1 MNGKLTCTLL
11 LAVSLLLSACGG
23 RNTGKSPDA
32 VPALR
37 EFPSADP
44 VPSVI
49 TDPKGS
55 FEYMIQ
61 NYWSRFL
68 DPSASFQCDSNVVNG
83 VPDTDVETAA
93 GLFFTLLER
102 PADKT
107 FSISAMGAFFDMVEK
122 YQEANPSSNVFEYFE
137 QTVTRYL
144 YDPNSPV
151 RDEDLYLPYVKGL
164 AASPLTDP
172 QMVPAYSYDASMC
185 SLNRYGTPAADFAF
199 TDLDG
204 KRHTLYGV
212 KAERILL
219 FFSNPGCNA
228 CGEIVDVLCTDETVT
243 SMAGSGRLAVI
254 NIYIDSELDKWRE
267 YATTYPK
274 QWISGYDHTGTIRS
288 DVTYNVRAIPSLYL
302 LDSGKTVLLK
312 DAPVEKVI
320 AYLHAT
326 EQK

>member
-1 MNGKLTCTLL
+1 MNQHMRKVLTIIMLS
-11 LAVSLLLSACGG
+11 SLLLVSCG
-23 RNTGKSPDA
+23 RKSGSGGASVRDFPQVQ
-32 VPALR
+32 VPAVVGGQ
-37 EFPSADP
+37 EEAM
-44 VPSVI
+44 
-49 TDPKGS
+49 
-55 FEYMIQ
+55 EYLTLH
-61 NYWSRFL
+61 YWDAFTAGEGNWL
-68 DPSASFQCDSNVVNG
+68 CDSLHIAG
-83 VPDTDVETAA
+83 VEATALEAEVGKYTTLLSMLPLETARKDVRA
-93 GLFFTLLER
+93 FCSRLEQAQRKDNGSNIFDGTL
-102 PADKT
+102 K
-107 FSISAMGAFFDMVEK
+107 MV
-122 YQEANPSSNVFEYFE
+122 S
-137 QTVTRYL
+137 RYL

-151 RDEDLYLPYVKGL
+151 RDEDLYLPYVKGV

-212 KAERILL
+212 RAERILL

>member
-1 MNGKLTCTLL
+1 M
-11 LAVSLLLSACGG
+11 
-23 RNTGKSPDA
+23 
-32 VPALR
+32 
-37 EFPSADP
+37 
-44 VPSVI
+44 
-49 TDPKGS
+49 
-55 FEYMIQ
+55 
-61 NYWSRFL
+61 
-68 DPSASFQCDSNVVNG
+68 
-83 VPDTDVETAA
+83 
-93 GLFFTLLER
+93 
-102 PADKT
+102 
-107 FSISAMGAFFDMVEK
+107 
-122 YQEANPSSNVFEYFE
+122 
-137 QTVTRYL
+137 
-144 YDPNSPV
+144 
-151 RDEDLYLPYVKGL
+151 KGL